1 MSSIEAINPST
12 EKSRNTQ
19 IFKKLFVCSQ
29 FIRAMNSS
37 VRDDEIRPSIADSSE
52 ILFREMRMVV
62 KDAQVSNS
70 LVPRN
75 SINLVNRY
83 VLQRSIVDLSEDYVI
98 VEVTVEEVIANI
110 KRKLEFLSRSH
121 AVSRRRNQ
129 DLLLKVEI
137 RNCRL
142 LSSDS
147 EPSITVFESMGWRSI
162 SIVIDRLVF
171 VLYASD
177 RSPPWLRLNAHRAFA
192 TPKV

>member
-1 MSSIEAINPST
+1 MSSIEALKT
-12 EKSRNTQ
+12 KSAKARNIQ

-37 VRDDEIRPSIADSSE
+37 VRDDEIRPSIADPKE
-52 ILFREMRMVV
+52 VIYRDLRLVV
-62 KDAQVSNS
+62 KDARVSNS
-70 LVPRN
+70 LIPRN
-75 SINLVNRY
+75 SIDQVNRY

-110 KRKLEFLSRSH
+110 KRKLEYISRSH
-121 AVSRRRNQ
+121 AVSGRRNQ

-142 LSSDS
+142 LSTHSD
-147 EPSITVFESMGWRSI
+147 PSLTVFESMGWRSI

-177 RSPPWLRLNAHRAFA
+177 RSPAWLRLNAHRAFA
-192 TPKV
+192 TPTV